1 MQPFIESIGKHY
13 GIFPAWIIVFS
24 SIFLRYA
31 LFASVAYFILYK
43 WNRRNWFAIKIQQ
56 KFPRSAE
63 VQQEVFHS
71 LTTAA
76 IFASMGFGVYFLRK
90 MGFGSLYFNISD
102 YGWGYYTCSIIS
114 LIVLHDTYFYWTHRL
129 MHHPK
134 LFKIFHKV
142 HHRSHNPTPYSSF
155 SFHPLE
161 AIVEFGIVPFIALF
175 MPLHI
180 STLFVFTLWSMLFN
194 IMGHSGYEFFPS
206 GFTKHPIF
214 KWLNTSTHHNLHH
227 SRSGAN
233 YSLYFNFWDRVMGT
247 NHPQYDE
254 IFEKVKQQNLKSIL
268 MLLCFLSVG
277 SLHAQTTVEKV
288 KNGQYGTPQERAAEY
303 GRCHIVCMDGA

>member
-1 MQPFIESIGKHY
+1 MILLFLKLLIMQPFIESIGKHY

-31 LFASVAYFILYK
+31 LLASVAYFVLYK
-43 WNRRNWFAIKIQQ
+43 WNLSKRFAIKIQQ
-56 KFPRSAE
+56 KFPRSSE
-63 VQQEVFHS
+63 VQQEIFYS

-76 IFASMGFGVYFLRK
+76 IFASMSFGVYFLRK

-102 YGWGYYTCSIIS
+102 YGWGYYVCSIIA

-142 HHRSHNPTPYSSF
+142 HHQSHNPTPYASF

-161 AIVEFGIVPFIALF
+161 AIVEFGIVPFMALF
-175 MPLHI
+175 MPLHV
-180 STLFVFTLWSMLFN
+180 STLLVFTLWSMLFN

-214 KWLNTSTHHNLHH
+214 KWFNTSTHHNLHH

-233 YSLYFNFWDRVMGT
+233 YSLYFNFWDRIMGT

-254 IFEKVKQQNLKSIL
+254 IFESVKAKK
-268 MLLCFLSVG
+268 
-277 SLHAQTTVEKV
+277 AP
-288 KNGQYGTPQERAAEY
+288 GTPSKLEPLAAKKEDFQ
-303 GRCHIVCMDGA
+303 VV

>member
-1 MQPFIESIGKHY
+1 MQPIIENIGKQF
-13 GIFPAWIIVFS
+13 GIFPAWVA
-24 SIFLRYA
+24 IFLMIFMRYA
-31 LFASVAYFILYK
+31 IIASVAYFILYK
-43 WNRRNWFAIKIQQ
+43 WKRTNWFSVKIQQ
-56 KFPRSAE
+56 KFPKSEE
-63 VQQEVFHS
+63 VQQEIMHS

-76 IFASMGFGVYFLRK
+76 IFASMSFGVYFLRK
-90 MGFGSLYFNISD
+90 MGFGSLYFEISE
-102 YGWGYYTCSIIS
+102 YGWAYYAFSIAFVIA
-114 LIVLHDTYFYWTHRL
+114 LHDTYFYWTHRL

-142 HHRSHNPTPYSSF
+142 HHQSHNPTPYSSF

-161 AIVEFGIVPFIALF
+161 AIVEFGVVPFIALF
-175 MPLHI
+175 MPLHF
-180 STLFVFTLWSMLFN
+180 TALLFFTLWSMLFN
-194 IMGHSGYEFFPS
+194 VMGHSGYEFFPS

-254 IFEKVKQQNLKSIL
+254 IFENIKKRDLENTPLSAPRAITQGVTVSERLKT
-268 MLLCFLSVG
+268 
-277 SLHAQTTVEKV
+277 A
-288 KNGQYGTPQERAAEY
+288 
-303 GRCHIVCMDGA
+303 